1 MSRYFVFYSSMPEVG
16 AGFRPVEAEDGFET
30 ERVVQR
36 QFPGAVTAT
45 LSEKVTDKEEIR
57 RLFLDWL
64 GKI

>member
-1 MSRYFVFYSSMPEVG
+1 MSRFQVFYSAMPEVG
-16 AGFRPVEAEDGFET
+16 SGFRLVAAADAYEA

-36 QFPGAVTAT
+36 EFPGAVTAT

-57 RLFLDWL
+57 QLFLDWL

>member
-1 MSRYFVFYSSMPEVG
+1 MPEVG
-16 AGFRPVEAEDGFET
+16 AGFRPVEAVDGFEAK
-30 ERVVQR
+30 RVVQR

-57 RLFLDWL
+57 KLFLDWL